1 MYKEIDAAAVMIW
14 HVEQAM
20 HEFGFLKK
28 DNHSIASFHQTLLDL
43 AAYSELTQGVF
54 MFTEYILN
62 KRSVYY
68 FIETGSYIGFMH
80 SKCRQLLCDSTECEA
95 DLPLLYRVHTP
106 SDIKQ
111 RAEYIVK
118 RGQSIASKRGQSAA
132 SKEGGKRI
140 FVETVIMLTST
151 LTVCYAM
158 YAW

>member
-1 MYKEIDAAAVMIW
+1 
-14 HVEQAM
+14 M
-20 HEFGFLKK
+20 HDFGFLKK

-54 MFTEYILN
+54 MFTEYVLN
-62 KRSVYY
+62 NRSVYY
-68 FIETGSYIGFMH
+68 FLETGRYIGFMH
-80 SKCRQLLCDSTECEA
+80 NKCRQLLCDSTKCEG

-106 SDIKQ
+106 SDIEQ

-132 SKEGGKRI
+132 SKEGGKYI
-140 FVETVIMLTST
+140 FAETVILFTST
-151 LTVCYAM
+151 LTIW